1 MTLTNAIKIT
11 TNRVGLIETNASF
24 KDRARD
30 YLNIVAKRIGARAK
44 WNWLHKAATFNTT
57 QSITVTNLVGTP
69 VAGEV
74 VSQSSSGAYAVID
87 ASYDFTGAPTT
98 FLMTGESSV
107 AFSTTVGP
115 SSLLTLGTSGASAS
129 ASAPA
134 TDTQTYQL
142 TTDVLTPHS
151 FIDQSNNQPLGI
163 VGWDALDLADP
174 DRGETGDVDVVTIEG
189 VDSSTGRILV
199 RLYPIHSTTGDVI
212 RYRYLAYVPDWTS
225 SDDSTELDRWIPE
238 WLQPTLIFG
247 ATELYKQ
254 EKGDYEGAL
263 IDRAEYEGGIKSA
276 LDVNL
281 NVQGNR
287 EWHRGRV
294 GLSSP
299 YLPQEG
305 GLTAAG

>member
-1 MTLTNAIKIT
+1 MTLTNAIKLT
-11 TNRVGLIETNASF
+11 ANRVGLLETNVSF
-24 KDRARD
+24 RDRARD
-30 YLNIVAKRIGARAK
+30 YLNISAKRIGARAK

-57 QSITVTNLVGTP
+57 QSMTVSSVVGTFE
-69 VAGEV
+69 AGDTLTE
-74 VSQSSSGAYAVID
+74 GDATATMD
-87 ASYDFTGAPTT
+87 ASYDATNAPTT
-98 FLMTGESSV
+98 FLMTGESATAFTADNSV
-107 AFSTTVGP
+107 TT
-115 SSLLTLGTSGASAS
+115 SDASATVS
-129 ASAPA
+129 AAA
-134 TDTQTYQL
+134 ADTQTYQL
-142 TTDVLTPHS
+142 AADVLTPHS

-189 VDSSTGRILV
+189 VDSVTGQILV

>member
-1 MTLTNAIKIT
+1 
-11 TNRVGLIETNASF
+11 
-24 KDRARD
+24 
-30 YLNIVAKRIGARAK
+30 
-44 WNWLHKAATFNTT
+44 
-57 QSITVTNLVGTP
+57 
-69 VAGEV
+69 
-74 VSQSSSGAYAVID
+74 
-87 ASYDFTGAPTT
+87 
-98 FLMTGESSV
+98 
-107 AFSTTVGP
+107 
-115 SSLLTLGTSGASAS
+115 
-129 ASAPA
+129 
-134 TDTQTYQL
+134 
-142 TTDVLTPHS
+142 
-151 FIDQSNNQPLGI
+151 
-163 VGWDALDLADP
+163 
-174 DRGETGDVDVVTIEG
+174 
-189 VDSSTGRILV
+189 
-199 RLYPIHSTTGDVI
+199 VI

-276 LDVNL
+276 LDINL